1 MPKAKETRT
10 DVPLQIADAAASPL
24 SSMAKK
30 LRTRHY
36 HCKRMLGAAQ
46 ASAEDARTTSE
57 SLETTHE
64 LANQGAKVP
73 TCKPCWQRRLPR

>member
-10 DVPLQIADAAASPL
+10 DVPLQTADAAASPL

-30 LRTRHY
+30 LRTRHC

-46 ASAEDARTTSE
+46 SSAEDAKTTSK
-57 SLETTHE
+57 SLATAYE
-64 LANQGAKVP
+64 LAN
-73 TCKPCWQRRLPR
+73 